1 LVPTD
6 QETAALM
13 PAAVDK
19 CTSKAAAT
27 HSSENTIAEAH
38 PDQTRGDI
46 MVPQWAKGLIQEV
59 RDLEGIQEGLAVIL
73 GVLAVILE
81 VRVDTKEDMVVTQ
94 QALADIREDLVD
106 TREDPAGTKEDLAGT
121 KEDMAVT

>member
-6 QETAALM
+6 QETAAMM
-13 PAAVDK
+13 PAAVAK

>member
-1 LVPTD
+1 MVPTD
-6 QETAALM
+6 QETAAMM
-13 PAAVDK
+13 PAAVAK

>member
-6 QETAALM
+6 QETAAMM
-13 PAAVDK
+13 PAAVAK

-73 GVLAVILE
+73 GVLA
-81 VRVDTKEDMVVTQ
+81 
-94 QALADIREDLVD
+94 DIREDLVD
-106 TREDPAGTKEDLAGT
+106 TREDLAGTKEDLAGT